1 MRLSAVLTSPRDVVC
16 SVLSRFSGGSATS
29 EWHFVRAKQ
38 SATRW
43 RREDRTLEC
52 SKQGE
57 GYVVTVTREG
67 EPARFQLTPGTVR
80 LPMALAVTTLY
91 LDHGLVPQTDRD
103 GRPFIGV
110 KDGEPL
116 QVFDPDS
123 VDDEV
128 RYVYLDDVT
137 DLDEFPT
144 FLPVRDDIQH
154 AERRMTSPSP
164 RYAQGRGD

>member
-1 MRLSAVLTSPRDVVC
+1 MLSRLTS
-16 SVLSRFSGGSATS
+16 SGGSATG

-43 RREDRTLEC
+43 RRGDRTLEC
-52 SKQGE
+52 GKQGG

-67 EPARFQLTPGTVR
+67 ERARFQLTSGAVR
-80 LPMALAVTTLY
+80 LPLALAVATLY
-91 LDHGLVPQTDRD
+91 LDYGLVPQTDRD

-110 KDGEPL
+110 DDGEPL

-123 VDDEV
+123 VGDDV

-137 DLDEFPT
+137 DVDEFPS
-144 FLPVRDDIQH
+144 FLPVRDDVRH
-154 AERRMTSPSP
+154 AKRRMTSPSP
-164 RYAQGRGD
+164 RYARGRGE